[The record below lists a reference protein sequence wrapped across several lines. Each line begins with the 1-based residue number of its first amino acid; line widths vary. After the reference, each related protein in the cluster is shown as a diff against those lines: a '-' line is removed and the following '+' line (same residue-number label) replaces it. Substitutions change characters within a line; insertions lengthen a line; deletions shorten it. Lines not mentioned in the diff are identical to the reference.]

1 MIAMAPV
8 PGGVESAQIVSS
20 IPEKELLAFMT
31 MLFGKNKD
39 NEIIQ
44 EFKMYRVNVQKP
56 WLGWF

>member
-1 MIAMAPV
+1 
-8 PGGVESAQIVSS
+8 
-20 IPEKELLAFMT
+20 MT